1 MIGAHKPELSNG
13 EEATPEPRVR
23 RKLIYK
29 PISELQENKQMSR
42 VRDLQGNTTKEP
54 EKIAQVFKQFLGGL
68 MTDKGIVESECG
80 KYIHAIPIRRRIAFG
95 EHSPYACN
103 THTR

>member
-29 PISELQENKQMSR
+29 LISELQDKKQMSR
-42 VRDLQGNTTKEP
+42 VRDLQGNLTKEP
-54 EKIAQVFKQFLGGL
+54 EKNAQVFKQFFLGGG
-68 MTDKGIVESECG
+68 DG
-80 KYIHAIPIRRRIAFG
+80 
-95 EHSPYACN
+95 
-103 THTR
+103 